1 MLPACLSIVMAKKTN
16 ANMYRNMKVAYTR
29 RKYMGGVPASRITN
43 FDTGNTSENF
53 PVTVHLI
60 CKENCYIRHV
70 ALEAARLTA
79 NRRISGAAGKEGY
92 HLKVRLYPHHVL
104 RHNKIAQGAGADRVS
119 MGMRKSFGRTVG
131 TAARVNS
138 GQQLI
143 TLSTTEEFLIQA
155 KEALRKSSHKLPTP
169 CSIKVNQS

>member
-1 MLPACLSIVMAKKTN
+1 MHKCTDGILCEVVDYGEIWFDSYMNRWVITANNKAGFDVGDTKADFEVKVTLSAQEECL
-16 ANMYRNMKVAYTR
+16 
-29 RKYMGGVPASRITN
+29 
-43 FDTGNTSENF
+43 
-53 PVTVHLI
+53 
-60 CKENCYIRHV
+60 IRHN
-70 ALEAARLTA
+70 ALESARVTA
-79 NRRISGAAGKEGY
+79 NRYIQTHAGREGY
-92 HLKVRLYPHHVL
+92 HLKVRIYPHHVL

-143 TLSTTEEFLIQA
+143 TLSTTEEFLLEA

-169 CSIKVNQS
+169 CSIQVNQG